1 MSQENNSENKTRLK
15 DKKIF
20 QNPGLKLI
28 SIILAIVLWLI
39 VMNIDDYSM
48 TKSIKG
54 IPVEQLNGSAI
65 ENMGK
70 VYDVTSGKTVDIV
83 VKGPRSVV
91 DSLTAD
97 NFYAYAD
104 LSEVSVTNTVQIKVV
119 ARDSRITSEVDI
131 TYVNNTMNLTIE
143 DKIRKDISIRAV
155 TEGLPADGYALGTV
169 TVSPNIIQVSGPQSI
184 VSKVTEVRAVL
195 NVSGKDQNV
204 EDRVTPRCMN
214 AYGEAINSDSL
225 QLSLDQVKVTAKV
238 YPTKEVPIKIST
250 TGTPKTDYV
259 VTDIHYTPQTIV
271 IAGAQQILDD
281 VSSIYVDDIDI
292 DNVTENFE
300 INRELDYYLPEGVY
314 LADSNEEV
322 AVSVT
327 VEKKQEKEIEIT
339 AEDVELRGTDEKFV
353 YELVVSGVYKIRL
366 KGLGRELAEV
376 TKESLGIY
384 LNVDGKEAGKVDVSP
399 SYQKPAGVTVNM
411 VGRMTLYV
419 TEKEEPPTEEPGE
432 NPGDNPDGNTGED
445 PGDTPGGTTGESG
458 IPGETGGPEDTP

>member
-1 MSQENNSENKTRLK
+1 M
-15 DKKIF
+15 
-20 QNPGLKLI
+20 
-28 SIILAIVLWLI
+28 
-39 VMNIDDYSM
+39 
-48 TKSIKG
+48 
-54 IPVEQLNGSAI
+54 
-65 ENMGK
+65 
-70 VYDVTSGKTVDIV
+70 
-83 VKGPRSVV
+83 
-91 DSLTAD
+91 
-97 NFYAYAD
+97 
-104 LSEVSVTNTVQIKVV
+104 
-119 ARDSRITSEVDI
+119 
-131 TYVNNTMNLTIE
+131 
-143 DKIRKDISIRAV
+143 
-155 TEGLPADGYALGTV
+155 
-169 TVSPNIIQVSGPQSI
+169 
-184 VSKVTEVRAVL
+184 
-195 NVSGKDQNV
+195 
-204 EDRVTPRCMN
+204 
-214 AYGEAINSDSL
+214 
-225 QLSLDQVKVTAKV
+225 
-238 YPTKEVPIKIST
+238 
-250 TGTPKTDYV
+250 
-259 VTDIHYTPQTIV
+259 
-271 IAGAQQILDD
+271 
-281 VSSIYVDDIDI
+281 SSIYVDDIDI

-353 YELVVSGVYKIRL
+353 YELVVSGVYNIRL

-399 SYQKPAGVTVNM
+399 SYQKPTGVTVNM